1 MVTNFAKRP
10 HNVSGMTIRKVGL
23 VVFVTFVVVLVLVPQ
38 VKSLSCFSCYSVN
51 GSDRR
56 CDDPM
61 IRMYTGIIDPVEC
74 TLPTVTDDDENVTV
88 LSEEQGPKYE
98 SKLEAPETEAPLKPW
113 SMRSTYCVKMIGIS
127 GKSTVFENHRKS
139 LIQYCERSELRLHF
153 EWTKVH

>member
-1 MVTNFAKRP
+1 
-10 HNVSGMTIRKVGL
+10 
-23 VVFVTFVVVLVLVPQ
+23 
-38 VKSLSCFSCYSVN
+38 
-51 GSDRR
+51 
-56 CDDPM
+56 M

-127 GKSTVFENHRKS
+127 GKIHGVWKSHKKSYSTA
-139 LIQYCERSELRLHF
+139 SEASY
-153 EWTKVH
+153 VYNI

>member
-127 GKSTVFENHRKS
+127 GKIHGV
-139 LIQYCERSELRLHF
+139 
-153 EWTKVH
+153 

>member
-1 MVTNFAKRP
+1 MVMLSVEVFVLRASVTMVTNFAKRP

-23 VVFVTFVVVLVLVPQ
+23 VIFVTFVVVLVGQVPQ
-38 VKSLSCFSCYSVN
+38 VTSLSCFSCYSVN

-74 TLPTVTDDDENVTV
+74 TLPTITDDDENVTV

-127 GKSTVFENHRKS
+127 GIKIF
-139 LIQYCERSELRLHF
+139 
-153 EWTKVH
+153 